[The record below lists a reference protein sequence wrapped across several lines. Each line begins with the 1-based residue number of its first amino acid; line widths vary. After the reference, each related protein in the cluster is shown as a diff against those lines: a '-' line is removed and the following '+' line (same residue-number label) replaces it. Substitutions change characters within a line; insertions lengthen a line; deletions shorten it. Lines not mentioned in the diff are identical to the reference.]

1 MPFDVDRKNLD
12 SGIVVLAISGTM
24 TMGNQVQKFE
34 WDAQELIKNGHNRIV
49 LDMSRM
55 TYLDSSA
62 IGVLVSCHGKTRES
76 GGELRLAGITDR
88 VKMILKMTG
97 LDQLL
102 HLHPTRD
109 EAVAAAAAKS

>member
-1 MPFDVDRKNLD
+1 MPFDIDRKNLD

-34 WDAQELIKNGHNRIV
+34 WDVEALIKNGHNRIV
-49 LDMSRM
+49 LDMSRT

-62 IGVLVSCHGKTRES
+62 VGILVACHGKTRES

-88 VKMILKMTG
+88 VKMILTMTG
-97 LDQLL
+97 VDQVL
-102 HLHPTRD
+102 HLHPTND
-109 EAVAAAAAKS
+109 EAVAAAVAKG